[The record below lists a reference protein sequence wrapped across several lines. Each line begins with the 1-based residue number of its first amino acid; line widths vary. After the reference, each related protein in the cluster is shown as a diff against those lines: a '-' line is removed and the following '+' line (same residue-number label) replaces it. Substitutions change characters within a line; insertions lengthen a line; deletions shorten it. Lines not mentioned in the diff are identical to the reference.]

1 MRLLIDLTDLAAWSG
16 PFTGIEQTVFNL
28 ASRYADRPDVGFFV
42 FDGVERRF
50 SSIEFEQ
57 VRRHLE
63 GRDTRIRSRWLTAAH
78 QAFDRLP
85 LAIRDLIPSQA
96 SRRVRR
102 VLEHALHVWPARDER
117 IPFTQDCVVLAPGEG
132 WHDAGM
138 LPELCKLKRQ
148 IGFRLAAVVYDLMP
162 VFHPHLFPL
171 GFSRQYHGY
180 MTTLVSEASAL
191 FAISRA
197 TENDVKRFCAQ
208 ERLPVPE
215 VHVFRLGDSLTPP
228 TAVAPE
234 TPIPPGDFILAVG
247 LEWRKNAIL
256 LYQMLKL
263 ARQEGIALPLIA
275 IAGRPSWIRRNHELL
290 ESLLTR
296 DPEIRGQVQ
305 ILTGLDDSRLAW
317 LYRNCRFTVF
327 PSVCEGWGLPVA
339 ESLRYGKLC
348 LASSASSIP
357 EVGGDLVEYASP
369 FDPRG
374 FLDLVC
380 RYLDPQRLAE
390 RETQIRARY
399 RPQDWDES
407 FARFDGLLRRALG
420 SPRTS

>member
-28 ASRYADRPDVGFFV
+28 ASHYAGRPDVGFFV

-57 VRRHLE
+57 VHRHLE
-63 GRDTRIRSRWLTAAH
+63 GRDTRIRSRWLAATH

-102 VLEHALHVWPARDER
+102 GLEHALRLWPAKDSP
-117 IPFTQDCVVLAPGEG
+117 ISFTKDCVVLVPGEG
-132 WHDAGM
+132 WHDTAM

-148 IGFRLAAVVYDLMP
+148 TGFRLAAVVYDLMP
-162 VFHPHLFPL
+162 IFQPHLVPAD
-171 GFSRQYHGY
+171 FSRQYHCY
-180 MTTLVSEASAL
+180 MATLVSEASAL

-197 TENDVKRFCAQ
+197 TQSDVKRFCA
-208 ERLPVPE
+208 EARLPTPD
-215 VHVFRLGDSLTPP
+215 VHVFRLGDSPP
-228 TAVAPE
+228 HLTAVAPE
-234 TPIPPGDFILAVG
+234 PPIPPGDFILAVG

-263 ARQEGIALPLIA
+263 AGQGGIRLPPIV

-290 ESLLTR
+290 TSLLTR
-296 DPEIRGQVQ
+296 DPEVRERVQ

-317 LYRNCRFTVF
+317 LYQNCRFTVF

-380 RYLDPQRLAE
+380 RYLDPQRLAD
-390 RETQIRARY
+390 REAEIRARY
-399 RPQDWDES
+399 RPQDWDAS
-407 FARFDGLLRRALG
+407 FGELDGLLRQALD
-420 SPRTS
+420 SPEPP